1 MEKKRFKNWWF
12 LAVNGIISILF
23 GLLLMLCTEAFIKT
37 VVIYIG
43 IFFLLMG
50 IGLLI
55 TSVRNINKDKAVAMI
70 LFESII
76 SLVVGTILIIFPGT
90 SLSIFLIMFGTWAII
105 IGIIQLVILVNIKGA
120 LANKNG
126 LLLNGLLTIVLGVI
140 LFFNPFAWAIII
152 VKIVGAFAVVFGLLM
167 IYFSFLLRSVN
178 LQEDE
183 EIKTNPDGPVS

>member
-90 SLSIFLIMFGTWAII
+90 SLSIFLIMFGIWAVI

-140 LFFNPFAWAIII
+140 LFFNPFTWAVII
-152 VKIVGAFAVVFGLLM
+152 VQIIGGFAIAFGILM

-178 LQEDE
+178 LEDQK
-183 EIKTNPDGPVS
+183 EINKNTFEPAP